1 MRMRLIRKSI
11 KNIWQI
17 IVIVWLVFAYQLM
30 LNMVPDEVK
39 LIDGDLSK
47 LDISMP
53 VTFECRDSGK
63 RFIDTSVMENQLQS
77 SIDKAG
83 AERNEIDMASDTV
96 VLRAKL
102 FGIIPIKEVQADIV
116 VEQEVYASGENIGIY
131 VQTDGI
137 FVIGTGNFEGMDG
150 VLYAPAQNVLKSG
163 DYICAVD
170 GKKLENKEALMDA
183 VDKCEGKSLVLR
195 IRRNGET
202 LELYIQPKLSKEE
215 TYKLGVWVRDDLAGI
230 GTLTYISRDG
240 SYGALGIVKGESG
253 KPGELSGVINYEE
266 KYCMGDIE
274 ENCER
279 GIYGTLH
286 EKNNLLENAV
296 AYPVGY
302 KQDIEPGEAEI
313 ISDIDGTI
321 AHYKIRITEV
331 NYRKNKENKS
341 ILFEVEDA
349 ALLESTGG
357 IVQGMSGSPVIQ
369 NGRLI
374 GAVTHVFVDD
384 AKKGYG
390 IFIEDMLEIE
400 KTSNP

>member
-63 RFIDTSVMENQLQS
+63 RFIDTSVMENQRLQS
-77 SIDKAG
+77 SMDKAG

-116 VEQEVYASGENIGIY
+116 AEQEVYASGENIGID

-170 GKKLENKEALMDA
+170 GRKLENKEALMDV

-230 GTLTYISRDG
+230 GTLTYISQDG
-240 SYGALGIVKGESG
+240 SYGALGHAVTDMDTGSMLEVGTGKLYNSRLVGIVK
-253 KPGELSGVINYEE
+253 V
-266 KYCMGDIE
+266 
-274 ENCER
+274 R
-279 GIYGTLH
+279 
-286 EKNNLLENAV
+286 
-296 AYPVGY
+296 
-302 KQDIEPGEAEI
+302 
-313 ISDIDGTI
+313 
-321 AHYKIRITEV
+321 IR
-331 NYRKNKENKS
+331 
-341 ILFEVEDA
+341 
-349 ALLESTGG
+349 
-357 IVQGMSGSPVIQ
+357 
-369 NGRLI
+369 
-374 GAVTHVFVDD
+374 
-384 AKKGYG
+384 
-390 IFIEDMLEIE
+390 
-400 KTSNP
+400 

>member
-1 MRMRLIRKSI
+1 MQSADKWDGEPGAETARIRK
-11 KNIWQI
+11 
-17 IVIVWLVFAYQLM
+17 
-30 LNMVPDEVK
+30 
-39 LIDGDLSK
+39 
-47 LDISMP
+47 
-53 VTFECRDSGK
+53 
-63 RFIDTSVMENQLQS
+63 
-77 SIDKAG
+77 
-83 AERNEIDMASDTV
+83 
-96 VLRAKL
+96 
-102 FGIIPIKEVQADIV
+102 
-116 VEQEVYASGENIGIY
+116 
-131 VQTDGI
+131 
-137 FVIGTGNFEGMDG
+137 
-150 VLYAPAQNVLKSG
+150 
-163 DYICAVD
+163 
-170 GKKLENKEALMDA
+170 
-183 VDKCEGKSLVLR
+183 
-195 IRRNGET
+195 
-202 LELYIQPKLSKEE
+202 
-215 TYKLGVWVRDDLAGI
+215 
-230 GTLTYISRDG
+230 
-240 SYGALGIVKGESG
+240 ESG

-279 GIYGTLH
+279 GIYGILH

>member
-63 RFIDTSVMENQLQS
+63 RFIDTSVMENQHLQS
-77 SIDKAG
+77 SMDKAG

-102 FGIIPIKEVQADIV
+102 FGIIPIKDVQADIV
-116 VEQEVYASGENIGIY
+116 AEQEVYASGENIGIY

-170 GKKLENKEALMDA
+170 GVELENKEALMDA

-230 GTLTYISRDG
+230 GTLTYISQDG
-240 SYGALGIVKGESG
+240 SYGALGHAVTDMDTGSMLEVGTGKLYNSRLVGIVKGESG

-266 KYCMGDIE
+266 ILRRTANE
-274 ENCER
+274 ESME
-279 GIYGTLH
+279 YYM
-286 EKNNLLENAV
+286 K
-296 AYPVGY
+296 
-302 KQDIEPGEAEI
+302 KI
-313 ISDIDGTI
+313 ICW
-321 AHYKIRITEV
+321 K
-331 NYRKNKENKS
+331 
-341 ILFEVEDA
+341 
-349 ALLESTGG
+349 
-357 IVQGMSGSPVIQ
+357 MP
-369 NGRLI
+369 
-374 GAVTHVFVDD
+374 
-384 AKKGYG
+384 
-390 IFIEDMLEIE
+390 
-400 KTSNP
+400 

>member
-1 MRMRLIRKSI
+1 M
-11 KNIWQI
+11 
-17 IVIVWLVFAYQLM
+17 IVWLVFAYQLM

-63 RFIDTSVMENQLQS
+63 RFIDTSVMENQQLQS
-77 SIDKAG
+77 SMDKTG

-96 VLRAKL
+96 VLRAML

-116 VEQEVYASGENIGIY
+116 AEQEVYASGENIGIY

-150 VLYAPAQNVLKSG
+150 VLYAPSQNVLKSG

-230 GTLTYISRDG
+230 GTLTYISQDG
-240 SYGALGIVKGESG
+240 SYGALG
-253 KPGELSGVINYEE
+253 
-266 KYCMGDIE
+266 
-274 ENCER
+274 
-279 GIYGTLH
+279 H
-286 EKNNLLENAV
+286 AV
-296 AYPVGY
+296 TDMDTGN
-302 KQDIEPGEAEI
+302 
-313 ISDIDGTI
+313 
-321 AHYKIRITEV
+321 RV
-331 NYRKNKENKS
+331 NYQESLIMKKNIVWE
-341 ILFEVEDA
+341 ILRRTANE
-349 ALLESTGG
+349 ES
-357 IVQGMSGSPVIQ
+357 ME
-369 NGRLI
+369 
-374 GAVTHVFVDD
+374 HYM
-384 AKKGYG
+384 KK
-390 IFIEDMLEIE
+390 IICWKM
-400 KTSNP
+400 P